1 MAFEYFLYAYYDTRP
16 LAEEI
21 IQYKTQKVLDWAT

>member
-1 MAFEYFLYAYYDTRP
+1 MTFEYLVYAYYDTRP

-21 IQYKTQKVLDWAT
+21 IQYMTQKVLD